1 MNRNFRLWTVLTAV
15 VALGTLALSACGV
28 TTSKTQPSASA
39 SATMTKPPKAV
50 GPFCAVPMPAVWK
63 SAIANG
69 QVTADGTWSR
79 VFALAPNGEKIV
91 KEVLKDSVAHLEV
104 GAPGGKQQ
112 FITNIANTKDGGFL
126 ASADFD
132 GRWVVYVLTYAQ
144 QVANPWAVYA
154 WDSQSA
160 AAPHKIAS
168 SRLGSSAADPR
179 AEVYQGKTNW
189 ITGGVTQGM
198 IEIHLFDLASNH
210 DQLVTKGFVG
220 APFFVDGLLVWPE
233 SKDGFLWETPVKLKA
248 YDIAS
253 STMSN
258 LTDAL
263 KAVKNDLNFV
273 SDGRTS
279 AWTDRSLHQLS
290 VWQSG
295 WLAPR
300 DIFYAGPGGEWV
312 GSLNIAGRFVTWT
325 GNATYAADLGSG
337 SYVKLTPEYGSSIA
351 KGNRFTFVYNTTPAK
366 SQYIPNVSVV
376 LDVSKL
382 PPLPACAL
390 SK

>member
-1 MNRNFRLWTVLTAV
+1 M
-15 VALGTLALSACGV
+15 
-28 TTSKTQPSASA
+28 
-39 SATMTKPPKAV
+39 
-50 GPFCAVPMPAVWK
+50 
-63 SAIANG
+63 
-69 QVTADGTWSR
+69 
-79 VFALAPNGEKIV
+79 
-91 KEVLKDSVAHLEV
+91 EVLKGSVAHLEV

-112 FITNIANTKDGGFL
+112 FIANIANTQAGGFL

-132 GRWVVYVLTYAQ
+132 GRWVVYVLTYDQ
-144 QVANPWAVYA
+144 QVANPWAIYA

-168 SRLGSSAADPR
+168 SRLGSSAAPDPQ

-189 ITGGVTQGM
+189 IAGVATQG
-198 IEIHLFDLASNH
+198 IREIHLFDLASNH
-210 DQLVTKGFVG
+210 DKLVTKGFVG
-220 APFFVDGLLVWPE
+220 APSFVDGLLVWPE
-233 SKDGFLWETPVKLKA
+233 SEVGSLSQTPVKLKA
-248 YDIAS
+248 YDIVS

-263 KAVKNDLNFV
+263 KAVQNDLNFV

-279 AWTDRSLHQLS
+279 AWTDKSLHQLS
-290 VWQSG
+290 VWQTG

-300 DIFYAGPGGEWV
+300 EIFYAGPGGEWV

-351 KGNRFTFVYNTTPAK
+351 EGNRFTFVYNTTPAK